1 MKMTLIAILTFGLFA
16 CNNSTDKKTVGN
28 EITKDCLVQVDSL
41 HIDNSEELYNEQTG
55 QFNPTGTY
63 ELDSKTE
70 ERDGEEYGYSGQ
82 IQVKAI
88 TNDKIV
94 ITLCVCKGAPS
105 YNLGSMV
112 DTLKYINNK
121 AVYIAADDIDSMC
134 KITFQF
140 DKKGVTVVE
149 ETADYN
155 SGCGFGHA
163 VVADGFYKRT
173 SSKIPILTEPCTD
186 EKLE

>member
-1 MKMTLIAILTFGLFA
+1 MTLISILTFGLFA

-28 EITKDCLVQVDSL
+28 VMTKDSLMQVDSL
-41 HIDNSEELYNEQTG
+41 HINNSNELYNEQTG
-55 QFNPTGTY
+55 QINPTGTY
-63 ELDSKTE
+63 KLDSKTE

-105 YNLGSMV
+105 YNLGSIL
-112 DTLKYINNK
+112 DTLKYNNNIV
-121 AVYIAADDIDSMC
+121 VYTTPDDIDATC